1 MKRKTK
7 ECGPRYLGS
16 ILCLLAI
23 CFLWPPLPLAEGAPE
38 RRFQGIDLSTLREVK
53 NSRYRSMPEIYELD
67 LDTRRFRLVD
77 TTIHL
82 QIDGTWITY
91 NPTLK
96 RSYLNKVPGENEG
109 SYFGPIDGDPF
120 DLFKLEERY
129 IEKFRDNYAPD
140 EMYRIRLM
148 LRSGNPKLRE
158 RALRIIM
165 AALAPEVKYSAR
177 AAHVAEF
184 RKALEEHK
192 GADLEPVFAAIQAT
206 EKAIDDATPTYPD
219 EAYAPGNET
228 LEKLGKLKDWMKL
241 PGPVPDS
248 TWGEP
253 LNGMRAAAVFS
264 PVIAEVGAKISVW
277 LVVENVSDHQIKFAL
292 HDVIQMAHAKV
303 KAQDGTDVK
312 VTFGWATGLSPI
324 YRHRLQPKERL
335 TVVQKT
341 LFFDKDGEGVGFGQ
355 DRVVAGVGEYQVKY
369 REVLGNGTAKGE
381 WGGRLTTGET
391 KIMVAPKAA
400 AAASP
405 TKQ

>member
-1 MKRKTK
+1 
-7 ECGPRYLGS
+7 
-16 ILCLLAI
+16 
-23 CFLWPPLPLAEGAPE
+23 
-38 RRFQGIDLSTLREVK
+38 
-53 NSRYRSMPEIYELD
+53 MPEIYELD

-177 AAHVAEF
+177 AANVAEF

-253 LNGMRAAAVFS
+253 LNGLRAAAVFS

-391 KIMVAPKAA
+391 KIMVAPKAS